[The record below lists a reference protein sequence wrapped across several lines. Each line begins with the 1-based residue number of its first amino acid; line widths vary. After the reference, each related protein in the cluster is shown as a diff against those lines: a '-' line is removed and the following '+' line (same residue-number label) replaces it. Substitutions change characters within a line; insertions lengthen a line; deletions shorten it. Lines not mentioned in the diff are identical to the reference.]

1 MAPGSR
7 ARSVRG
13 GLALA
18 AVVTA
23 VAVLAVLASASLL
36 AAPAADSRTLIVTGE
51 DGTELLATPVDP
63 ETEVAVEYT
72 HSVEKTTVRDVY
84 EPSDGGLVAT
94 RMEFSSFGAGLPASA
109 DVTERDGRYV
119 YRPPATTFEPLR
131 LKTGQIADHDL
142 IVGGDRYDVSAMS
155 GNGAVELTVE
165 RRPGAPGRQLLTRL
179 RRAAPS

>member
-7 ARSVRG
+7 GRSVRG
-13 GLALA
+13 GIALA
-18 AVVTA
+18 AAVTTFA
-23 VAVLAVLASASLL
+23 ALAVLAAGSFVAP
-36 AAPAADSRTLIVTGE
+36 PAADSQTLVVTDE
-51 DGTELLATPVDP
+51 DGAELLATPVDDG
-63 ETEVAVEYT
+63 TEVVIEYT

-94 RMEFSSFGAGLPASA
+94 RMEFSSFGAGLPSSA

-131 LKTGQIADHDL
+131 LKTGPIADHDL
-142 IVGGDRYDVSAMS
+142 IVGGDRYDISAMS

-165 RRPGAPGRQLLTRL
+165 RRSAARGRLLNRL
-179 RRAAPS
+179 RRAAMT